1 MFVVSQKYAIDTFS
15 VFRRIANA
23 GVVKLAD
30 TPDLGSGGFGRGGS
44 SPFARTISGL
54 SDFCVLFVREKDMQ
68 VTETKAEG
76 LKHGFKVVVPAET
89 IAAKVTDKIK
99 SIGENTTI
107 PGFRKGKA
115 PESFLRQRYEKAV
128 MGEVLDELIQS
139 ETSQLLAE
147 RSLRPAMRPKIEITA
162 YDEGKD
168 LEFTMDLEVVP
179 EITPVDFATITL
191 DKLIAEIP
199 EGEVE
204 KALER
209 LASARSDSEPVTED
223 RGAKN
228 GDIAVIDFVGSI
240 DGVEFAGGK
249 GENYSLEL
257 GSGSFIPGF
266 EDQLVGKKAGEKVD
280 VKVPFPADY
289 HAKDLAGKDAVFA
302 VTVKELRAKKAAEIN
317 DEFAKF
323 FGKNS
328 LDELREMIR
337 SELTREYED
346 VSMSNLKRVLLDALA
361 DAHDFPVPESM
372 LDLEFD
378 AIWKQVQAAKDK
390 KQLDEDDAGKTDEE
404 LRDEYRAIAE
414 RRVRLGLLLA
424 EIGMKNKIAV
434 TDADLNRAI
443 MMEAR
448 QFPGQEKAV
457 FDFYAKHPEM
467 LDRLRAPLFE
477 EKVIDFILK
486 GVKLNEKK
494 VTPEELYKAEA
505 EDAKKPAKKAKKA
518 AKSAEA
524 SEEKKTAKKAKAE
537 DGEEKKPA
545 KKTAAKKKAE

>member
-1 MFVVSQKYAIDTFS
+1 
-15 VFRRIANA
+15 
-23 GVVKLAD
+23 
-30 TPDLGSGGFGRGGS
+30 
-44 SPFARTISGL
+44 
-54 SDFCVLFVREKDMQ
+54 MQ

-89 IAAKVTDKIK
+89 IAEKVTDKIK
-99 SIGENTTI
+99 SIGENATI

-139 ETSQLLAE
+139 ESSKTLSE

-162 YDEGKD
+162 FDEGKD
-168 LEFTMDLEVVP
+168 LEFTLDVEVIP
-179 EITPVDFATITL
+179 EIIPVDFATISL
-191 DKLIAEIP
+191 EKLIAEIP
-199 EGEVE
+199 EEEVE

-209 LASARSDSEPVTED
+209 LAAARSDSEPVKED
-223 RGAKN
+223 RAAKN
-228 GDIAVIDFVGSI
+228 GDITVIDFVGSI
-240 DGVEFAGGK
+240 DGVEFPGGK

-302 VTVKELRAKKAAEIN
+302 VTVKELREKKAAEIN
-317 DEFAKF
+317 DDFAKF
-323 FGKNS
+323 FGKDS
-328 LDELREMIR
+328 LEELREMIR
-337 SELTREYED
+337 SELTREYEG

-378 AIWKQVQAAKDK
+378 AIWKQVQTAKDK
-390 KQLDEDDAGKTDEE
+390 NQLDEDDAGKTEDE

-424 EIGMKNKIAV
+424 EVGMKNKIAV

-486 GVKLNEKK
+486 AVKLNEKK
-494 VTPEELYKAEA
+494 VTPEELYKADA
-505 EDAKKPAKKAKKA
+505 EDAKKPAVKKAKKA
-518 AKSAEA
+518 AKTENKD
-524 SEEKKTAKKAKAE
+524 EEKKPAKKAKAKE
-537 DGEEKKPA
+537 ETAEAEEKKPA
-545 KKTAAKKKAE
+545 KKTTAKKKADK

>member
-1 MFVVSQKYAIDTFS
+1 
-15 VFRRIANA
+15 
-23 GVVKLAD
+23 
-30 TPDLGSGGFGRGGS
+30 
-44 SPFARTISGL
+44 
-54 SDFCVLFVREKDMQ
+54 MQ

-99 SIGENTTI
+99 SIGENATI

-139 ETSQLLAE
+139 ETSKTLSD

-162 YDEGKD
+162 FDEGKD
-168 LEFTMDLEVVP
+168 LEFTLDVEVVP
-179 EITPVDFATITL
+179 EITPVDFATISL
-191 DKLIAEIP
+191 EKLIADIP
-199 EGEVE
+199 EEEIE

-209 LASARSDSEPVTED
+209 LAAARSDSEPVKED
-223 RGAKN
+223 RAAKN
-228 GDIAVIDFVGSI
+228 GDVAVIDFVGSI
-240 DGVEFAGGK
+240 DGVEFPGGK

-337 SELTREYED
+337 GELLREYES

-361 DAHDFPVPESM
+361 EAHDFPVPESM

-390 KQLDEDDAGKTDEE
+390 NQLDEDDAGKSDDE

-424 EIGMKNKIAV
+424 EIGMKNKITV

-486 GVKLNEKK
+486 AVKLNEKK
-494 VTPEELYKAEA
+494 VTPEELYKADA

-518 AKSAEA
+518 AK
-524 SEEKKTAKKAKAE
+524 AE
-537 DGEEKKPA
+537 DKTEEKKPA
-545 KKTAAKKKAE
+545 KKAKAKEETADAEEKKPAKKPAAKKKADK